1 MANLTEKQQRLLDA
15 VRETYEQVAPALARL
30 EEDYIHAEYRAK
42 APVRDAIQ
50 AAEEAGVPFK
60 RITHEAIGFSYP
72 GKLRDWIRT
81 PEAVIQKIMAGE
93 APLPKSTEFEDA
105 VESVKSVVRNP
116 STGEFTVSYLG
127 NSYTVLSYGTAQECW
142 SSPEAG
148 VPQGVYEMIQ
158 EEFPTWI
165 LLEDEED

>member
-15 VRETYEQVAPALARL
+15 VRETYQQVAPALARL

-81 PEAVIQKIMAGE
+81 PEAVIQKILAGE
-93 APLPKSTEFEDA
+93 APLPKSTEFEDV
-105 VESVKSVVRNP
+105 VESVKTVVRNP
-116 STGEFTVSYLG
+116 STGEFTVNHLG
-127 NSYTVLSYGTAQECW
+127 TTYSVMSFGPNQECW
-142 SSPEAG
+142 SSADPAI
-148 VPQGVYEMIQ
+148 PQGVYDLIQ
-158 EEFPTWI
+158 EEFPTWV